1 MDVLDVVNNE
11 IKKYLNLKIIWI
23 QVNWLMQ
30 VIDRSKFKTNYLLV
44 L

>member
-23 QVNWLMQ
+23 QV
-30 VIDRSKFKTNYLLV
+30 IDRSKFKTNYLLV